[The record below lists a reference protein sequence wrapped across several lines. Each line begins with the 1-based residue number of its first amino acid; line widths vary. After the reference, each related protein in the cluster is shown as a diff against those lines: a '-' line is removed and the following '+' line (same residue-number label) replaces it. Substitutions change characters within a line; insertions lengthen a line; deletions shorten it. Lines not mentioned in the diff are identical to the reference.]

1 MRIHYGLPK
10 TFWADGVSIDAYLIN
25 RGPSVPL
32 GFKIPEEE
40 WTGKE
45 LKYSHLRTFGCT
57 AYVHVDPEK
66 RLDAKA
72 IKCYFI
78 GYGSDMF
85 EYRFWDER
93 NKKILRHC
101 DMTFDENVLYKDREQ
116 KVQETT
122 KQVGVE
128 LELPKST
135 PKDVAADTQQT
146 LEIIV
151 EEPEVEQVT
160 PEQVERRSS
169 RTIRAPDRYSPSLHY
184 LLLTDEGEPESVAEA
199 LQVEDPIKW
208 EQAMD
213 DEMSSLEKNNTWMLT
228 ELPAGKRALLNK
240 WVFRIKAEPDDK
252 RRFKA
257 RLVVK
262 GYSQRKGI
270 DYAEIFSPVVKL
282 TTIRILLSIVA
293 SENLHLEQI
302 DVHANPG
309 KEHWEAVKW
318 LLRYLKGTSSTSL
331 CFGNGEVILQGFV
344 DADLSGDVDSSMST
358 SGYIYTI
365 GGTAVSWMSRLQ
377 KCVALSSTE
386 LSGRTGKQLKKILY
400 TDSQSAIQLV
410 KNPVYHSKTKHI
422 RRRYHFTRRAVEEGD
437 MCLEKIEGAKN
448 PADMLTKYVGPLI
461 TTAVLK
467 FHCRCQGCIQKI
479 DEIVTKFKGYKE
491 MKVDEQK
498 DLVTVTGS
506 MDMKVLAET
515 LKKHL
520 KKEIEIVPPKKEGG
534 EKKDKGGGDNGG
546 GGGKGKGAGVGD
558 KTNCGTPSSDLRV
571 SQLDSDKVGF
581 IAELEEDKLRAE
593 TRRKSDNDFVKI
605 RNSMLDC
612 QSKDD
617 SINASKISMVSTSG
631 SKNNEKE
638 KKWQIL
644 AMMKEE
650 NVPSFINPKR
660 RVTMLRFNIREWDDL
675 RNLFVQGA
683 MGSKIIVTTRKES
696 VSQMM
701 GSGAINVGILSNKCK
716 GLPLALKALSGSL
729 CYKSEVDEWTDVLR
743 SEIWEQT
750 LNDVL
755 PALMLSYND
764 LPAHLKQCFSFCAI
778 YPKDYQFCKEQ
789 VIHLWIANGLV
800 QQLHSGHQYFN
811 ELRSR
816 SLFERVPES
825 SVRDG
830 GKFLMH
836 DLVNDLAQIASSKLC
851 VRLEA
856 CQGSHMLEQINI
868 QRLRYS
874 DLSKRVLRNIL
885 PRLTYLRALS
895 LSRYEIEELPDALFI
910 KLKLLRFL
918 DLSWTEIKKLP
929 DSICVLYNLET
940 LLLSS
945 CKYLEELPLQ
955 MEKLINLRH
964 LDIKE
969 TAAAAEKNN
978 ETAATAEQRS
988 RRLILERIV
997 FIHQLVVNI

>member
-1 MRIHYGLPK
+1 M
-10 TFWADGVSIDAYLIN
+10 
-25 RGPSVPL
+25 
-32 GFKIPEEE
+32 
-40 WTGKE
+40 
-45 LKYSHLRTFGCT
+45 
-57 AYVHVDPEK
+57 
-66 RLDAKA
+66 
-72 IKCYFI
+72 
-78 GYGSDMF
+78 
-85 EYRFWDER
+85 
-93 NKKILRHC
+93 
-101 DMTFDENVLYKDREQ
+101 
-116 KVQETT
+116 
-122 KQVGVE
+122 
-128 LELPKST
+128 
-135 PKDVAADTQQT
+135 
-146 LEIIV
+146 
-151 EEPEVEQVT
+151 
-160 PEQVERRSS
+160 
-169 RTIRAPDRYSPSLHY
+169 
-184 LLLTDEGEPESVAEA
+184 
-199 LQVEDPIKW
+199 
-208 EQAMD
+208 
-213 DEMSSLEKNNTWMLT
+213 
-228 ELPAGKRALLNK
+228 
-240 WVFRIKAEPDDK
+240 
-252 RRFKA
+252 
-257 RLVVK
+257 
-262 GYSQRKGI
+262 
-270 DYAEIFSPVVKL
+270 
-282 TTIRILLSIVA
+282 
-293 SENLHLEQI
+293 
-302 DVHANPG
+302 
-309 KEHWEAVKW
+309 
-318 LLRYLKGTSSTSL
+318 
-331 CFGNGEVILQGFV
+331 
-344 DADLSGDVDSSMST
+344 
-358 SGYIYTI
+358 
-365 GGTAVSWMSRLQ
+365 
-377 KCVALSSTE
+377 
-386 LSGRTGKQLKKILY
+386 
-400 TDSQSAIQLV
+400 
-410 KNPVYHSKTKHI
+410 
-422 RRRYHFTRRAVEEGD
+422 EEGD

-448 PADMLTKYVGPLI
+448 PAYMLTKYVDPLI

-558 KTNCGTPSSDLRV
+558 N
-571 SQLDSDKVGF
+571 DKVSF

-683 MGSKIIVTTRKES
+683 TGSKIIVTTRKES
-696 VSQMM
+696 ISQMM
-701 GSGAINVGILSNKCK
+701 GSGAINVAILSSTDSWALFKRHSLENWDPPKEYPELEEVGKQIADKCK
-716 GLPLALKALSGSL
+716 GLPLALKALAGSL
-729 CYKSEVDEWTDVLR
+729 CYKSEVDERTDVLR

-755 PALMLSYND
+755 PTLMLSYND
-764 LPAHLKQCFSFCAI
+764 LPAHLKQCFSLCAI

-800 QQLHSGHQYFN
+800 QQLHSGHQYFK

-836 DLVNDLAQIASSKLC
+836 DLVNDLPKLHLQNC
-851 VRLEA
+851 VRLEE

-885 PRLTYLRALS
+885 PRLTSLRALS
-895 LSRYEIEELPDALFI
+895 LSRYEIEELPDDLFI

-918 DLSWTEIKKLP
+918 DLSRTEIKKLP

-969 TAAAAEKNN
+969 TAAAAEKNK
-978 ETAATAEQRS
+978 ETAASAEQRS
-988 RRLILERIV
+988 RRLISEGIV

>member
-1 MRIHYGLPK
+1 
-10 TFWADGVSIDAYLIN
+10 
-25 RGPSVPL
+25 
-32 GFKIPEEE
+32 
-40 WTGKE
+40 
-45 LKYSHLRTFGCT
+45 
-57 AYVHVDPEK
+57 
-66 RLDAKA
+66 
-72 IKCYFI
+72 
-78 GYGSDMF
+78 
-85 EYRFWDER
+85 
-93 NKKILRHC
+93 
-101 DMTFDENVLYKDREQ
+101 
-116 KVQETT
+116 
-122 KQVGVE
+122 
-128 LELPKST
+128 
-135 PKDVAADTQQT
+135 
-146 LEIIV
+146 
-151 EEPEVEQVT
+151 
-160 PEQVERRSS
+160 
-169 RTIRAPDRYSPSLHY
+169 
-184 LLLTDEGEPESVAEA
+184 
-199 LQVEDPIKW
+199 
-208 EQAMD
+208 
-213 DEMSSLEKNNTWMLT
+213 
-228 ELPAGKRALLNK
+228 
-240 WVFRIKAEPDDK
+240 
-252 RRFKA
+252 
-257 RLVVK
+257 
-262 GYSQRKGI
+262 
-270 DYAEIFSPVVKL
+270 
-282 TTIRILLSIVA
+282 
-293 SENLHLEQI
+293 
-302 DVHANPG
+302 
-309 KEHWEAVKW
+309 
-318 LLRYLKGTSSTSL
+318 
-331 CFGNGEVILQGFV
+331 
-344 DADLSGDVDSSMST
+344 
-358 SGYIYTI
+358 
-365 GGTAVSWMSRLQ
+365 
-377 KCVALSSTE
+377 
-386 LSGRTGKQLKKILY
+386 
-400 TDSQSAIQLV
+400 
-410 KNPVYHSKTKHI
+410 
-422 RRRYHFTRRAVEEGD
+422 
-437 MCLEKIEGAKN
+437 
-448 PADMLTKYVGPLI
+448 
-461 TTAVLK
+461 
-467 FHCRCQGCIQKI
+467 
-479 DEIVTKFKGYKE
+479 
-491 MKVDEQK
+491 
-498 DLVTVTGS
+498 
-506 MDMKVLAET
+506 
-515 LKKHL
+515 
-520 KKEIEIVPPKKEGG
+520 
-534 EKKDKGGGDNGG
+534 
-546 GGGKGKGAGVGD
+546 
-558 KTNCGTPSSDLRV
+558 
-571 SQLDSDKVGF
+571 
-581 IAELEEDKLRAE
+581 
-593 TRRKSDNDFVKI
+593 
-605 RNSMLDC
+605 
-612 QSKDD
+612 
-617 SINASKISMVSTSG
+617 MVSTSG

-701 GSGAINVGILSNKCK
+701 GSGAINVGILSSADSW
-716 GLPLALKALSGSL
+716 ALFKRHSL
-729 CYKSEVDEWTDVLR
+729 ENRAPPKEYPELEEVDEWTDVLR

-836 DLVNDLAQIASSKLC
+836 DLVNDLPKLHLQNC

-856 CQGSHMLEQINI
+856 CQGSHMLEQINS

-885 PRLTYLRALS
+885 PRLTSLRALS

-918 DLSWTEIKKLP
+918 DLSRTEIKKLP

-988 RRLILERIV
+988 RRLISERIV